1 MNKPR
6 IFTAVSLG
14 LLALTQPALAGG
26 LVSTIVNA
34 PLSATG
40 TLAGTRVGINVYL
53 QSDAAQG
60 AAFMDPAVIGY
71 GIPAGGVI
79 EIEMAGDYERDWGV
93 PLTQSAIMMVTGT
106 PQQGLPGAAVGY
118 SIGEGD
124 DENIFLITSTSGE
137 ALPGENLLSGAPGAV
152 NDATRQRGIKVLHIG
167 FQESAFFNAGTSG
180 TVIVRIKDADG
191 NVVSEGSASIDFLT
205 SAQPQILPTNF
216 PNGQANHNWQTVA
229 IAGTVGETEGT
240 IPLTYML
247 YGQSDGTDTDS
258 HYAYKG
264 GLNGVGVLSTAAL
277 TEAGFTVPAALSR
290 FTDGLVLQD
299 TNNDGDL
306 DPAVDAI
313 VGGVTIAAPDGAT
326 GYALTN
332 PEDVG
337 APVLSVPTADI
348 VAKPGTRWGG
358 SMLMLSFTTGDKA
371 GQYNP
376 TLTLLADP
384 ADINSGDGASYT
396 YTVIAN

>member
-1 MNKPR
+1 M
-6 IFTAVSLG
+6 
-14 LLALTQPALAGG
+14 TQPVLAGG

-40 TLAGTRVGINVYL
+40 TVAGTRVGINVYL

-93 PLTQSAIMMVTGT
+93 PLTQSAIMLVTGT

-118 SIGEGD
+118 TISEGD
-124 DENIFLITSTSGE
+124 DENVFLITSTSGE
-137 ALPGENLLSGAPGAV
+137 ALLAENLLSGAPGAMS
-152 NDATRQRGIKVLHIG
+152 DAIRQRGIKVLHIG
-167 FQESAFFNAGTSG
+167 FQESAFLNAGTSG
-180 TVIVRIKDADG
+180 TVIVRIKDANG

-205 SAQPQILPTNF
+205 SAQPQVLPTNF
-216 PNGQANHNWQTVA
+216 PNAMANHNWQSVA
-229 IAGTVGETEGT
+229 TGDTVGVSEGT

-247 YGQSDGTDTDS
+247 YGKSDGTDADS
-258 HYAYKG
+258 HFAYKG
-264 GLNGVGVLSTAAL
+264 GFNGIGVLSTTAL
-277 TEAGFTVPAALSR
+277 AEAGFTMPEALSR

-299 TNNDGDL
+299 TNADGVL

-313 VGGVTIAAPDGAT
+313 VGGVTITAPDGAT
-326 GYALTN
+326 GYALGN
-332 PEDVG
+332 LEDAG
-337 APVLSVPTADI
+337 AAVLSVPTTDI
-348 VAKPGTRWGG
+348 AAKPGTRWGG
-358 SMLMLSFTTGDKA
+358 SMLMLSFTTGNKA
-371 GQYNP
+371 GQYSP
-376 TLTLLADP
+376 TITLLADP

-396 YTVIAN
+396 YTVVAQ